1 MPKAYTKFELVHT
14 NDDEEISDD
23 ENVIMD
29 VDDEDMFSE
38 NSLNVRLSM
47 NTIGKLEPNQE
58 DDAPK
63 LLKTVSWHQDVK
75 HVRTF
80 R

>member
-1 MPKAYTKFELVHT
+1 VLIPKPYTKFELVHH
-14 NDDEEISDD
+14 NDHEDDSDD
-23 ENVIMD
+23 SNIIMD
-29 VDDEDMFSE
+29 VDNYDDDDEDFFSE

-63 LLKTVSWHQDVK
+63 LLKVVSWY
-75 HVRTF
+75 
-80 R
+80 

>member
-1 MPKAYTKFELVHT
+1 MPKVYTIFELVHY
-14 NDDEEISDD
+14 NDDEISDD
-23 ENVIMD
+23 ENIIMD
-29 VDDEDMFSE
+29 VEDEEDLFSE

-63 LLKTVSWHQDVK
+63 LLKMVSWAHDV
-75 HVRTF
+75 RPY